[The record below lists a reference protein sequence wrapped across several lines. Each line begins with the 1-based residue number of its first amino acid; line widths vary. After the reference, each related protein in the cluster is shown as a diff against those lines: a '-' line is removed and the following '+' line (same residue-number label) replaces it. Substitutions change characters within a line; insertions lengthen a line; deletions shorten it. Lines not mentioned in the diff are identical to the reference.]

1 MSILDRLL
9 KRRGD
14 VECREKWPGVCL
26 CREQLETENHFI
38 YVPGHAKGGGVQS
51 IVEDDCYAE
60 IFLGVPVDAMG
71 VRRCSAPA

>member
-14 VECREKWPGVCL
+14 VECR
-26 CREQLETENHFI
+26 ENHFI